1 MKNNLFHVLPPLYVQ
16 NKNGSRDYKPIPHL
30 NLNPFPP
37 IFDLNLTFMHTTV
50 CFLQGLPI
58 DALLIMTLCALR

>member
-16 NKNGSRDYKPIPHL
+16 NKNGSRDCKSIPH
-30 NLNPFPP
+30 
-37 IFDLNLTFMHTTV
+37 LNLTFMHTTV

-58 DALLIMTLCALR
+58 DALLIMTLYALR

>member
-1 MKNNLFHVLPPLYVQ
+1 MKNNLFHALPPLYVQ

-30 NLNPFPP
+30 NL
-37 IFDLNLTFMHTTV
+37 TFLHTTV
-50 CFLQGLPI
+50 CYLQGLPI